1 VRNVNK
7 YIYLFLISIL
17 LLSTFLSNT
26 SESANS
32 NVVVVLKINTP
43 ITRGVD
49 ELVYEAIKYCESMNA
64 PLIIILNT
72 PGGLFDTARN
82 IVEYIVNSRIPVIGY
97 VHPSGAQA
105 WSAGTLILLSTHVAA
120 MTPGTLI
127 GVAQPAI
134 YDPSTGRYRPVNES
148 KIVNPII
155 ALMKNLAERRGR
167 NVSAA
172 EKFVLENLY
181 LDDEKAHQYHVI
193 EVVASNIRDLLDKIN
208 GWSIKL
214 DNGVEYILNTVNAE
228 IIEYSGSL
236 RTRIIIFL
244 SDPLINSL
252 LTTISVLMLVFSI
265 LSGHYNV
272 LPLAIGLL
280 LLSLIGS
287 NISVNNIS
295 IVLLIIGAIALA
307 IELVTPGFGILGFT
321 GILLIA
327 ISVALLPVF
336 NPGYLFSPEYQ
347 TMLFWFGTGLAI
359 VFGSIASFII
369 YKVLKIKREPLKIKT
384 DIKGFIG
391 RAIDDISK
399 GNIGFIFVNGE
410 YWRALALEDIKSG
423 DKVIVVDKNGSILK
437 VKKYTED

>member
-7 YIYLFLISIL
+7 YLILLIISIL
-17 LLSTFLSNT
+17 LSTFPLNV
-26 SESANS
+26 SESAS
-32 NVVVVLKINTP
+32 NNIVVVLKINTP

-49 ELVYEAIKYCESMNA
+49 ELVYEAIKYCESVNA
-64 PLIIILNT
+64 PLILILNT

-97 VHPSGAQA
+97 VHPTGAQA
-105 WSAGTLILLSTHVAA
+105 WSAGTLILLSTHIAA

-127 GVAQPAI
+127 GVAQPVV
-134 YDPSTGRYRPVNES
+134 YDPSTGRYKPVNES
-148 KIVNPII
+148 KIINPII

-181 LDDEKAHQYHVI
+181 LDDERALNYHVI
-193 EVVASNIRDLLDKIN
+193 EVVASNIRDLMDKIN
-208 GWSIKL
+208 GWSVKL
-214 DNGVEYILNTVNAE
+214 DSGVEYVLNTANAE
-228 IIEYSGSL
+228 IIEFSGSL
-236 RTRIIIFL
+236 RSRIIIFV

-252 LTTISVLMLVFSI
+252 LTTISVLMLVFSVI
-265 LSGHYNV
+265 SGHYNV
-272 LPLAIGLL
+272 LPLALGLL

-287 NISVNNIS
+287 NLSVNSIS

-327 ISVALLPVF
+327 ISVALLPVL

-347 TMLFWFGTGLAI
+347 AMLFWFGTSLAVGLGGI
-359 VFGSIASFII
+359 SSFII
-369 YKVLKIKREPLKIKT
+369 YKVLKIKREPLKVKT
-384 DIKGFIG
+384 DIRGSIG
-391 RAIDDISK
+391 KAIDDINK
-399 GNIGFIFVNGE
+399 GNIGFILVNGE

-423 DKVIVVDKNGSILK
+423 DKIVVVDKNGSILK